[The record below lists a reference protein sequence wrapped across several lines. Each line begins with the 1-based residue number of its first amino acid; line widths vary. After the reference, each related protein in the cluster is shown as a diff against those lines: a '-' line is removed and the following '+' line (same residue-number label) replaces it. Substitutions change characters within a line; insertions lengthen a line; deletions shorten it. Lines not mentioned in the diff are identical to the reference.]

1 MAESFLTFLST
12 LVPKGDTAHPDAG
25 APALGGRGLRLDF
38 MSALKHRPRWPYN
51 SPFRQNSHLNLET
64 THGSLV
70 PAVSPPS
77 AHLLTPSRHSVLPSE
92 DEDEA
97 GASAS
102 SGQARL
108 RGPAQEPPP
117 PPRTPGAGR
126 GDSILL
132 FTLGT
137 RIFGVYFLSLQ
148 KNGSLAF
155 QITPFY
161 LETLES
167 QDLCVGFIWRKETTW
182 FCLFSLFAFRLWED

>member
-1 MAESFLTFLST
+1 M
-12 LVPKGDTAHPDAG
+12 
-25 APALGGRGLRLDF
+25 
-38 MSALKHRPRWPYN
+38 RP
-51 SPFRQNSHLNLET
+51 
-64 THGSLV
+64 
-70 PAVSPPS
+70 
-77 AHLLTPSRHSVLPSE
+77 
-92 DEDEA
+92 

-167 QDLCVGFIWRKETTW
+167 QDLCVAFIWRKETTW
-182 FCLFSLFAFRLWED
+182 FCLFSLFAFAYGRTDCPLAIRRSYEMTTARFPQSSC